1 MGVPAKAGT
10 LLPRFKIAPFADG
23 FHHRGST
30 GLPQGEKPKQGQG
43 AGDMRG
49 PTVSKV
55 NLSASSAIALRKGGT
70 FRLRDRKSVVQ
81 GKSVSVRVHRGGRR
95 NNNNTSMT
103 RDTRR

>member
-43 AGDMRG
+43 DEDMRG

-55 NLSASSAIALRKGGT
+55 NLSASAALASRTGGPFRRGPSFFAQSLLSA
-70 FRLRDRKSVVQ
+70 RKSVA
-81 GKSVSVRVHRGGRR
+81 SGRR
-95 NNNNTSMT
+95 WSAVVL
-103 RDTRR
+103 